1 MVNKPHLPQRASIR
15 LPGYD
20 YTQPG
25 AYFITLCTQWRE
37 ALFGEIVNGEMRL
50 SAAGRVAAAEW
61 RRLGRQFPGIRVGAF
76 VVMPNHV
83 HGILVIEDVGA
94 TRRGPINTLVDEGGS
109 PVPRQDAARMGE
121 GGSPGEIQ
129 TNQSLRATV
138 DRPTRA
144 TLDNE
149 NETISG
155 ENMEQNDIRPDQYGS
170 PLHDAYPVGATRRGP
185 INTLVDEGGSPVP
198 GQDAG
203 VEATRR
209 GQINTPGDEAGS
221 PVGDRPNG
229 PAEGSLGAVIGQ
241 FKSRATR
248 RIRSIP
254 GYEQIPVWQR
264 NYYEHIIRNEAEW
277 GMIAEY
283 IKNNPGRWEQDRL
296 HPDAPEQPMK
306 QEKPHGE

>member
-83 HGILVIEDVGA
+83 HGILVIED
-94 TRRGPINTLVDEGGS
+94 
-109 PVPRQDAARMGE
+109 
-121 GGSPGEIQ
+121 
-129 TNQSLRATV
+129 
-138 DRPTRA
+138 
-144 TLDNE
+144 
-149 NETISG
+149 
-155 ENMEQNDIRPDQYGS
+155 
-170 PLHDAYPVGATRRGP
+170 VGATRRGP